1 MQVSQRWCTVVAC
14 CILHVADAHHVH
26 RGSDDLPLS
35 TAGAPDM
42 SRIRPLSMLM
52 RLCSAMAAGLD
63 AVLHLDLPDHS
74 IAIKRAVDQW
84 LEVAHQKQ
92 ADAAAST
99 ATAATAASTGTLTAQ
114 QSQLDMAA
122 EQAKRRQQEQAASL
136 HTQVV
141 LQLKRHC
148 DEWPQLCT
156 LLPHLSTLVHEVAG
170 GQELQQVLQA
180 AAAAAAASLWAK
192 AAHESKA
199 AADAASVR
207 AVKVR
212 DLTVCGMHTHDA
224 VQCACVMY

>member
-1 MQVSQRWCTVVAC
+1 
-14 CILHVADAHHVH
+14 
-26 RGSDDLPLS
+26 
-35 TAGAPDM
+35 
-42 SRIRPLSMLM
+42 MLKT
-52 RLCSAMAAGLD
+52 LFTLAAGLD
-63 AVLHLDLPDHS
+63 AVLHLDLQDEP

-84 LEVAHQKQ
+84 LEVAHEQQ
-92 ADAAAST
+92 ADAAAT
-99 ATAATAASTGTLTAQ
+99 AAATAASTGTQTAQ

-122 EQAKRRQQEQAASL
+122 EQAKRRQQQQAASL

-148 DEWPQLCT
+148 DEWPQLCA

-180 AAAAAAASLWAK
+180 AAGAAAASLWAK

-199 AADAASVR
+199 AADAASLR

-212 DLTVCGMHTHDA
+212 CAAICGMHP
-224 VQCACVMY
+224 